1 MDFQTQQ
8 SELLSW
14 LDDGVLGLQR
24 MVDVLRSPDVAL
36 RRVAYDL
43 LMMLTEEEIA
53 QDAVAAGFPLYPGDV
68 IYEVYESAIAYND
81 CWYDLITQVDYLY
94 WDEPIV
100 LLGSYLDRAQA
111 EASVTKH
118 HARMAIADLSGS
130 NRHLFDTSN
139 NGDNPAYNH
148 FPILEWCQYNEIPIR
163 WSEES
168 DEGYADRFAAL
179 TAHYPPSPELNQFF
193 LEQLQPID
201 GLEEDQ
207 WDLHNRLGRQAVTF
221 LVAVQAQDLMAKLWM
236 EIVGPLAFIHERVVS
251 QITYCDF
258 HADRSIIVLKNHLS
272 NIDSE
277 G

>member
-14 LDDGVLGLQR
+14 LDDGEVGLQR
-24 MVDVLRSPDVAL
+24 IATVLRSPDVAL
-36 RRVAYDL
+36 RRVAYEL
-43 LMMLTEEEIA
+43 LMMLHEEEIA

-81 CWYDLITQVDYLY
+81 CWYELITQVDQFL
-94 WDEPIV
+94 DEPIV
-100 LLGSYLDRAQA
+100 LLESYVDRAQA
-111 EASVTKH
+111 EASATKH
-118 HARMAIADLSGS
+118 HDRMAIADLCGGD
-130 NRHLFDTSN
+130 RHLFDTSN
-139 NGDNPAYNH
+139 NGNHTAYVY
-148 FPILEWCQYNEIPIR
+148 FPILEWCQQNQIPIR

-168 DEGYADRFAAL
+168 DEQYADRFAVL

-201 GLEEDQ
+201 ELEEDQ
-207 WDLHNRLGRQAVTF
+207 WERQNRLGRQAVEF

-236 EIVGPLAFIHERVVS
+236 QVVGPLAFIHERAVS

-258 HADRSIIVLKNHLS
+258 QPDQSIIILKNHIQT
-272 NIDSE
+272 NA
-277 G
+277 